1 MTGTGEVLKQRIIT
15 ALILAPIVIAGIFL
29 LSDLYFALFVGV
41 FIVLG
46 GWEFGNLCGFA
57 TIQRVLYAGLMLPV
71 MFGAYFLS
79 PEVLLWV
86 GFFWWCIAFVLV
98 ISYPAGVNF
107 WGGVWQRSCIGFFVL
122 VPAWISLIQLK
133 TYEKSTFLILLLMF
147 LVWGADIGAYFTGRA
162 FGQKKLAPRVS
173 PGKSWAGVYG
183 GLATSAVVVLFAIW
197 WEYPALSASQWL
209 LFFFLSLFVV
219 MVSVLGDLTESM
231 FKRHRGIKDSS
242 RLLPGHG
249 GILDRIDSL
258 VAAGPVYALALIL
271 IGWK

>member
-1 MTGTGEVLKQRIIT
+1 LLKQRILT
-15 ALILAPIVIAGIFL
+15 GLILAPTVIAGIFL

-46 GWEFGNLCGFA
+46 GWEFGNLCCFA
-57 TIQRVLYAGLMLPV
+57 PVQRVLYAGLISIA
-71 MFGAYFLS
+71 MFLAYFMS
-79 PEVLLWV
+79 SDLLLLV
-86 GFFWWCIAFVLV
+86 GFCWWCIAFVLV
-98 ISYPAGVNF
+98 VSYPAGVKF

-133 TYEKSTFLILLLMF
+133 SYDKSTFLILLLMF
-147 LVWGADIGAYFTGRA
+147 LIWGADIGAYFAGRA
-162 FGQKKLAPRVS
+162 FGEKKLAPKVS

-183 GLATSAVVVLFAIW
+183 GLATSAGITALAIW
-197 WEYPALSASQWL
+197 WEYPALSGSHWVA
-209 LFFFLSLFVV
+209 FFFLCMLVV
-219 MVSVLGDLTESM
+219 LVSVLGDLTESM

-242 RLLPGHG
+242 ALLPGHG

-258 VAAGPVYALALIL
+258 LAAGPVYALSLIL